1 MRILFRRNNISVF
14 DHQERKIL
22 LSGDHLVHDDRVGR
36 RDDAADEVSGEQ
48 TEKVNDQQRRTEK
61 EKKRNHSL
69 KN

>member
-1 MRILFRRNNISVF
+1 MK
-14 DHQERKIL
+14 EKIY

-36 RDDAADEVSGEQ
+36 RDDAVDEVSGEP
-48 TEKVNDQQRRTEK
+48 TEEVNDQQRRKEK